1 MIHKDTIKHQKTIK
15 KISCEICDFSCSK
28 KGDWDRHILTSK
40 HINKVN
46 MIQND
51 TSKNIKNIENTETNE
66 NNETDE
72 NSHDYTFEHLSSN
85 NF

>member
-40 HINKVN
+40 HINKV
-46 MIQND
+46 
-51 TSKNIKNIENTETNE
+51 TPTKKKNETKQIKNKM
-66 NNETDE
+66 
-72 NSHDYTFEHLSSN
+72 L
-85 NF
+85 NFI